1 MALLSVAN
9 VDEYREQYAEELAAQ
24 EEKLGAPI
32 SNELIT
38 EKIYGVISQKA
49 DVDYYSFYKA
59 FNPDGKYSNI
69 DSFRE
74 TLKDKDLNDTEI
86 INKAYGELQNTG
98 RVRFKY
104 FVNTFA
110 PKEEDLNEA
119 VKRDFNIIGLNIPDV
134 EYSVKEIAEMRG
146 VNADTDVALAEVGF
160 DKV

>member
-9 VDEYREQYAEELAAQ
+9 VDEYRKEYAEALAAQ

-32 SNELIT
+32 SDELIT
-38 EKIYGVISQKA
+38 QKVYGVVSQKA

-74 TLKDKDLNDTEI
+74 TIEDKDLNDIEI

-98 RVRFKY
+98 KVRFKD
-104 FVNTFA
+104 FVNTFK
-110 PKEEDLNEA
+110 PNGRK
-119 VKRDFNIIGLNIPDV
+119 F
-134 EYSVKEIAEMRG
+134 
-146 VNADTDVALAEVGF
+146 T
-160 DKV
+160 